1 MSASS
6 SGIIYR
12 QYDNAWANDPY
23 PYGGDNM
30 ANSGCGPTS
39 IANILANSIKPNIT
53 PHDTGVYMN
62 SKGYAIANCGSTWA
76 GITET
81 LKHFGV
87 ESTFAAGPSASKV
100 FELMNGYKYSILLF
114 GAGTQGGVTW
124 TAGGHFVAATDYKV
138 EGGKHWFFTR
148 DSGGRKN
155 DGWHCFEDTMSNL
168 LACIYVC
175 TSLQGGNSGSITTEE
190 IERAASSVLSS
201 NNYTYI
207 NWDKEANDTK
217 SSPNKITEL
226 FKTALQTLNPPY
238 TEQSA
243 LEVIEKTE
251 HSKSSALAVLDSIL
265 GNITA
270 IAAKAVNKSR
280 EKTAGTLLS
289 YPTVVQAP
297 TIVLNLNG
305 VIIGGYGN
313 FGDVYPNYI
322 TSMTVDKTSGKI
334 NRYRINLTYQVR
346 FGEDP
351 NFIDKLLSRTGFT
364 NKIQILY
371 GDSNGLKMFRD
382 DEALI
387 TDVTFNESVSSKTIN
402 YTITAVSSIIS
413 ASSIKGNYSSKTDK
427 PSNLIHDLFYSVS
440 DTSRALLSALPG
452 MSNTTL
458 VNSSGLIPTND
469 EIVTTQ
475 PMIGASPITMLNY
488 YVSGMYNT
496 DTNSIYTLT
505 YHDDITNDFGGPY
518 VKITEIGST
527 DTSALAG
534 NYFEVDVGYP
544 GENFVTDF
552 SIDNSVYF
560 PLVYKYNQNLPKWV
574 YDIDNDGNI
583 FKTQTNSLIS
593 NNKFDRPNVVAKEW
607 WKRVTEYPVTASLTV
622 KGLLKPI
629 LLGSYIRVNVLF
641 YGNEDLASGLY
652 AVTGQTDTISGNGY
666 FTTLSLLRVGS

>member
-1 MSASS
+1 MGADN
-6 SGIIYR
+6 SGVIYR
-12 QYDNAWANDPY
+12 QYEGTWANEPY
-23 PYGGDNM
+23 PRGNTM
-30 ANSGCGPTS
+30 AEQGCGPTA

-62 SKGYAIANCGSTWA
+62 SKGYAIANCGSSWA

-81 LKHFGV
+81 LQHFGV
-87 ESTFAAGPSASKV
+87 ESTFVAKPSASKI
-100 FELMNGYKYSILLF
+100 FELMNGHKYSIILF

-124 TAGGHFVAATDYKV
+124 TAGGHFVATTDYKV
-138 EGGKHWFFTR
+138 EDGKHWFFTR

-155 DGWHCFEDTMSNL
+155 DGWHSYEDNMSKL
-168 LACIYVC
+168 LANIYVC
-175 TSLQGGNSGSITTEE
+175 NNLQGGNTTIEE
-190 IERAASSVLSS
+190 LERTASSVISS
-201 NNYTYI
+201 DNYTYI
-207 NWDKEANDTK
+207 NWEEEDNDTK
-217 SSPNKITEL
+217 SSSNKIADL
-226 FKTALQTLNPPY
+226 FKTALQTLNPPL

-243 LEVIEKTE
+243 NEVLTGTP
-251 HSKSSALAVLDSIL
+251 HASSSALAVLDSVL
-265 GNITA
+265 GNITS
-270 IAAKAVNKSR
+270 IASHSVNITQN
-280 EKTAGTLLS
+280 KTQGTLLS
-289 YPTVVQAP
+289 YPTLVQAP

-305 VIIGGYGN
+305 VVIGGYGN

-322 TSMTVDKTSGKI
+322 NSMTVDKTNGKI
-334 NRYRINLTYQVR
+334 NKYRINLTYQVR

-413 ASSIKGNYSSKTDK
+413 ASSIKGNYASKTDK

-452 MSNTTL
+452 MSNVTL

-475 PMIGASPITMLNY
+475 PMMGVSPIAMLNY
-488 YVSGMYNT
+488 YVSGMYNSN
-496 DTNSIYTLT
+496 TNSIYTLSF
-505 YHDDITNDFGGPY
+505 HDDTTNEFGGPY
-518 VKITEIGST
+518 IKITEVGDT
-527 DTSALAG
+527 DTSALSG
-534 NYFEVDVGYP
+534 NYFEIDVGYP

-552 SIDNSVYF
+552 SIDNGIYF
-560 PLVYKYNQNLPKWV
+560 PLVYKYNQNLSRWV

-583 FKTQTNSLIS
+583 FKTQTNPLIS
-593 NNKFDRPNVVAKEW
+593 NNKFDRPNVVSIEW
-607 WKRVTEYPVTASLTV
+607 WKRVTEYPITASITI
-622 KGLLKPI
+622 KGLLKPVM
-629 LLGSYIRVNVLF
+629 LGSYIRVNVLF
-641 YGNEDLASGLY
+641 YGNKDLASGLY

>member
-6 SGIIYR
+6 SGVIYR
-12 QYDNAWANDPY
+12 QYDSAWANDPY

-39 IANILANSIKPNIT
+39 IANILANSIKPNVT
-53 PHDTGVYMN
+53 PHDIGVYMN

-87 ESTFAAGPSASKV
+87 ESTLAVSPSASKI
-100 FELMNGYKYSILLF
+100 FELMEGHKYSIILF

-155 DGWHCFEDTMSNL
+155 DGWHCFEDTMSHL
-168 LACIYVC
+168 LSNIYVC
-175 TSLQGGNSGSITTEE
+175 NNLQGGGNTTIEE
-190 IERAASSVLSS
+190 LERAASNVVSS
-201 NNYTYI
+201 DNYTYI
-207 NWDKEANDTK
+207 NWEEEEYDTK
-217 SSPNKITEL
+217 SSSSKIAEI
-226 FKTALQTLNPPY
+226 FKNALQALNPPY

-243 LEVIEKTE
+243 NEVLKHEE
-251 HSKSSALAVLDSIL
+251 HPKSSALAVLDSIL
-265 GNITA
+265 GDITNIA
-270 IAAKAVNKSR
+270 SRALSSAKP
-280 EKTAGTLLS
+280 KTQGTLLS
-289 YPTVVQAP
+289 YPTLVQAP

-305 VIIGGYGN
+305 VVIGGYGN
-313 FGDVYPNYI
+313 FGDTYPNYI
-322 TSMTVDKTSGKI
+322 NSMTVEKTSGKI

-371 GDSNGLKMFRD
+371 GDSNGLKLFRD

-402 YTITAVSSIIS
+402 YTITAVSSIIT
-413 ASSIKGNYSSKTDK
+413 ASSVKGNYSSKTDK
-427 PSNLIHDLFYSVS
+427 PSNLIQELFYSVS
-440 DTSRALLSALPG
+440 DTSRALLDALPG

-475 PMIGASPITMLNY
+475 PMIGVSPIAMLNY
-488 YVSGMYNT
+488 YVQGMYNAQSNT
-496 DTNSIYTLT
+496 IYTLT
-505 YHDDITNDFGGPY
+505 YHDDTQNEFGGPY
-518 VKITEIGST
+518 IKITEIGDT

-560 PLVYKYNQNLPKWV
+560 PLVYNYNQNLPKWV
-574 YDIDNDGNI
+574 YDIDNDGNLI
-583 FKTQTNSLIS
+583 KTRTNSLVT
-593 NNKFDRPNVVAKEW
+593 NNRFDRPNVISSNW
-607 WKRVTEYPVTASLTV
+607 WKRVTEYPVTASLTI

-629 LLGSYIRVNVLF
+629 MIGSYIRVNVLF
-641 YGNEDLASGLY
+641 YGNKDLASGLY
-652 AVTGQTDTISGNGY
+652 AVTGQTDSIGGNGY